1 MENRIIFKLKVSE
14 WSTRKSSYNQ
24 KLNIAK
30 KHFSSDRSNYFT
42 DLEYRKCLQE
52 MSSEMMDLRLSAFDN
67 AKGTTV
73 FSEGTI
79 YTFIPTEEFNELKNL
94 HDEVLKVIDERI
106 NFYQGNR

>member
-1 MENRIIFKLKVSE
+1 MIEL
-14 WSTRKSSYNQ
+14 
-24 KLNIAK
+24 
-30 KHFSSDRSNYFT
+30 
-42 DLEYRKCLQE
+42 
-52 MSSEMMDLRLSAFDN
+52 MMSAFDN

-79 YTFIPTEEFNELKNL
+79 YTFMTTEVFNELKNL